1 MISTKENVLVDV
13 KNIMMGPNVDYVQ
26 VSAKYAI
33 KIMDKPFVPLA

>member
-13 KNIMMGPNVDYVQ
+13 NNIMMGPNVDYAQ

-33 KIMDKPFVPLA
+33 QIMDKQFVPHA